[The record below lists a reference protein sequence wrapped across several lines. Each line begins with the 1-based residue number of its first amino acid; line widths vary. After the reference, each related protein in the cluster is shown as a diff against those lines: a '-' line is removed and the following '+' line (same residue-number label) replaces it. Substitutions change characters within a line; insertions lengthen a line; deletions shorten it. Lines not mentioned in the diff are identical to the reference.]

1 MKKIN
6 VLFAFAL
13 MTIAAIA
20 ATSWSP
26 TTGSVKF
33 HIKNAG
39 ITVDGKFS
47 GIKASIQFDENDLA
61 NSSIYASVK
70 AATVNTG
77 IDKRDE
83 HLRKAEYFDVAT
95 YPKIEMRSTSFAT
108 SKNGYIGQFDVT
120 IKGETKNIAVPFT
133 FNKKGETGTFNG
145 KMKLDRLDFNVGESG
160 FILSDDVRLDIILNV
175 KK

>member
-1 MKKIN
+1 MKKLHIF
-6 VLFAFAL
+6 LAFAF
-13 MTIAAIA
+13 MTVAAIA

-26 TTGSVKF
+26 TTGSVIF

-47 GIKASIQFDENDLA
+47 GIAASIKFDEDDLA

-95 YPKIEMRSTSFAT
+95 YPKIEMRSTSFAKSGSGFT
-108 SKNGYIGQFDVT
+108 GTFDVT
-120 IKGETKNIAVPFT
+120 IKGKTKSLSMPFT
-133 FNKKGETGTFNG
+133 FDNKGETGTFKG
-145 KMKLDRLDFNVGESG
+145 KLKLDRLDFNVGESG
-160 FILSDDVRLDIILNV
+160 FVLSDDVKLEITLNV

>member
-95 YPKIEMRSTSFAT
+95 YPKIEMRSASFAT

-133 FNKKGETGTFNG
+133 FNNKGETGTFNG